1 MCICVKVERF
11 DLMIDKNLAL
21 RFRKKANELGN
32 YKKGSLSDAFT
43 AAVRRWLKNPSLDE
57 LTRNNK
63 TRREQND

>member
-1 MCICVKVERF
+1 
-11 DLMIDKNLAL
+11 MIDKNLAL